1 MGPWVILLFLATPVV
16 LTARLV
22 QLLADPEAS

>member
-16 LTARLV
+16 LVARLV
-22 QLLADPEAS
+22 HLLADP